1 MRNIDFMSIIITLF
15 TTVIGTMF
23 GGIVTLTVNKRFEID
38 KLRLNNI
45 DETGITALDKNI
57 DRYYPMI
64 RTNTFPQSF
73 GYILMKRF
81 LRKDIRMI

>member
-23 GGIVTLTVNKRFEID
+23 GGIVTLTVNKRFEIE

-64 RTNTFPQSF
+64 KTKLFHKVPDT
-73 GYILMKRF
+73 Y
-81 LRKDIRMI
+81 